1 MSLVL
6 VLALV
11 LAIHGVVRT
20 VERRA
25 LVAEGPDVVARVN
38 ELDTRRWQRPVLGD
52 AREPVPTVHAALAS
66 LKLSRS
72 HFLSDRDLTEALRTG
87 GLVPIQARDLADALT
102 TELDGLVETTHDTSS
117 SVVHVDDVDAHDPLT
132 LLYATRLLLVRAVQS
147 TPAACLALALD
158 VLRLEQ
164 DELAGTSFGGT
175 WTLVGKEVGSAIAV
189 AGRCAKAAP
198 PETLA
203 ALAPRFAT
211 LGRASPPLG
220 KTLAGTALL
229 AAASLAEW
237 GCTEPIVPLS
247 RAQLA
252 AAIQCPAT
260 RRAASAWSR
269 EPERWFDVERTTVQ
283 ATSDAFAEE
292 CRKRYVWIP
301 WARNDDDATMPLAYG
316 SAVAT
321 ASAIEALL
329 ADVVLER
336 GRFIATTRALAVAIA
351 TRAKLPQG
359 DDLMADPFGGR
370 LGVDVAADGAITVRS
385 AGDVSVQLP

>member
-1 MSLVL
+1 VSLVL

-11 LAIHGVVRT
+11 LAIHVVVRT

-25 LVAEGPDVVARVN
+25 LAAEGPDIVARVN
-38 ELDTRRWQRPVLGD
+38 ELDARQWQRPVLGI
-52 AREPVPTVHAALAS
+52 AREGGPTVHAALAA

-87 GLVPIQARDLADALT
+87 GLVPIQARDLADARA
-102 TELDGLVETTHDTSS
+102 TELDGLRETTYDTSS
-117 SVVHVDDVDAHDPLT
+117 SVVHVEDVDAHDPLA
-132 LLYATRLLLVRAVQS
+132 LLYATRLLLVRAVES
-147 TPAACLALALD
+147 SPAACLDIALD

-175 WTLVGKEVGSAIAV
+175 WKLVDKEVVTAITV
-189 AGRCAKAAP
+189 AGRCAKAASL
-198 PETLA
+198 ETLA
-203 ALAPRFAT
+203 AVAPRFAI

-229 AAASLAEW
+229 AAASLAES

-247 RAQLA
+247 RVQLA

-260 RRAASAWSR
+260 MRAASAWSR
-269 EPERWFDVERTTVQ
+269 EPERWFDVERPSVQ
-283 ATSDAFAEE
+283 ATSEAFAEE
-292 CRKRYVWIP
+292 CRKRHVWIP
-301 WARNDDDATMPLAYG
+301 WSHIDDDATMPFAYG

-321 ASAIEALL
+321 ASVLEALL
-329 ADVVLER
+329 ADVVRER
-336 GRFIATTRALAVAIA
+336 GRFIANTRALAVAIA
-351 TRAKLPQG
+351 MRAKLPPG
-359 DDLMADPFGGR
+359 DDLMTDPFGGR

-385 AGDVSVQLP
+385 AGDVSVELP